1 MSDIKQYDAVVVGAG
16 FSGLYALHRLRSLGL
31 SVQTYERGSGLGGT
45 WFWNRYPGLQCDT
58 EAMAYTFTFDPA
70 LYRRWN
76 WSKRFAPWHEILD
89 YANFVADELDL
100 RRDIQF
106 DTTVVSAQFDED
118 RALWHIGLEGGEQV
132 DARYF
137 VPAPGPLNAAN
148 IPPMPGLEN
157 FSGEWYH
164 TGEWPIEQ
172 PDFAGKRVAVI
183 GTGSSGAQ
191 LICALNSVVSELTV
205 FQRTAQYITPA
216 RQRPLDESARAAWKD
231 NIERLH
237 EEMRQSAFG
246 APGTS
251 TARSAHEDTPE
262 QRDAV
267 FQAAWD
273 HGAQAFALATYNDL
287 NTDEEANSW
296 AADFVRRKI
305 ASIVT
310 DPETARKLMPSY
322 HFGTKRPVK
331 ADGYYEAFNR
341 DNVHLVALG
350 EEPIVEITENGIRTS
365 EQEYEF
371 DVILFATGFDAVT
384 GQLFKIDIR
393 GRDGQTLKDKW
404 RNGVEVRTNLGVTT
418 SGFPNMFLLQG
429 PQAPSIMAS
438 YLFGIQ
444 INVDFVASIIE
455 EAEKRGAGLVEST
468 RAAEL
473 AWSDFCQ
480 ALAERTFVL
489 KTESFWTGANIASK
503 PRPEIITIYMGGIK
517 VYADRLEDIIAHDF
531 KGFRFIPEH
540 EGEAETITDAELE
553 AWVRDKVD
561 ELVATT
567 QG

>member
-1 MSDIKQYDAVVVGAG
+1 MSETTHYDAVIVGAG
-16 FSGLYALHRLRSLGL
+16 FSGLYALHKLRSLGL
-31 SVQTYERGSGLGGT
+31 TVRAYERGSDLGGT

-89 YANFVADELDL
+89 YANFVAEELSL
-100 RRDIQF
+100 RDGIQF
-106 DTTVVSAQFDED
+106 DTAVVSGHYDE
-118 RALWHIGLEGGEQV
+118 ASSLWRIGLADGSEV
-132 DARYF
+132 TAKYF
-137 VPAPGPLNAAN
+137 VPAPGPLAAAN
-148 IPPMPGLEN
+148 LPDVPGLER
-157 FSGEWYH
+157 FGGEWYH

-172 PDFAGKRVAVI
+172 PDFDGKRVAII

-191 LICALNSVVSELTV
+191 LICALNSVVAELTV

-216 RQRPLDESARAAWKD
+216 RQRPLDDTARAEWKD

-251 TARSAHEDTPE
+251 ASRSAHEDTPE

-305 ASIVT
+305 SSIVT

-322 HFGTKRPVK
+322 YFGTKRPVK

-350 EEPIVEITENGIRTS
+350 EEPIIEITERGIRTS
-365 EQEYEF
+365 EKGYEF

-384 GQLFKIDIR
+384 GQLFKLDIR
-393 GRDGQTLKDKW
+393 GRDGLRLQEKW
-404 RNGVEVRTNLGVTT
+404 REGVEVKTNLGITT

-438 YLFGIQ
+438 FLFGIQ
-444 INVDFVASIIE
+444 INLDFIAGLIDYAEKNGVGAVESAPAAE
-455 EAEKRGAGLVEST
+455 EAWSRFCQ
-468 RAAEL
+468 EL
-473 AWSDFCQ
+473 A
-480 ALAERTFVL
+480 EKTFVL
-489 KTESFWTGANIASK
+489 KTDSFWTGANIASK
-503 PRPEIITIYMGGIK
+503 PRPEVITIYMGGIK
-517 VYADRLEDIIAHDF
+517 VYADRLEDIVAHEY
-531 KGFRFIPEH
+531 KGFSFAPDPR
-540 EGEAETITDAELE
+540 AITEVVSDDELE
-553 AWVRDKVD
+553 AWVKEKVD
-561 ELVATT
+561 ELVSTT